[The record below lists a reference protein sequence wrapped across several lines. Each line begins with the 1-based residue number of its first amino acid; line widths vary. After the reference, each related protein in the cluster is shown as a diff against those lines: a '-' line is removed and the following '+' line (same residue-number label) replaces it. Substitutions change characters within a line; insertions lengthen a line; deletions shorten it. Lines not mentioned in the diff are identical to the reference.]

1 MIKHTIHHTLTST
14 CNECLISKFLKRQTK
29 VQALTGKSLMN
40 DNKFLQTG
48 NRINMQ
54 LKFNIAAEPRASG
67 KPVYNKNLFI

>member
-1 MIKHTIHHTLTST
+1 
-14 CNECLISKFLKRQTK
+14 
-29 VQALTGKSLMN
+29 MN

-67 KPVYNKNLFI
+67 KPVYNKNLFIWFSLYLISNKINQHKIYNNMMHLKHKLFPRKI